1 MLKGDWYI
9 ILGLILGLIGLVG
22 TSILINYG
30 WDLRKKELTT
40 PTGTLYAP
48 EVNISKPFEIQFGGF
63 HYFVDVGDE
72 IDLGR
77 GIEISGFEYPFKFEF
92 KDDRICVSAIIFNEN
107 NEKVAVIKNNDWT
120 VNENAIIARDRNY
133 NDYAFEVIDAQL
145 RPRLQVIVKEQ
156 NKIQIG
162 GYFYTE
168 NGAILATS
176 SQLFINWPPEEIES
190 KIERIFKYPSEKYLH
205 QMVQTY

>member
-9 ILGLILGLIGLVG
+9 LLGVVVGIGGIVG
-22 TSILINYG
+22 PILIHYG
-30 WDLRKKELTT
+30 WELRKKELET
-40 PTGTLYAP
+40 PTGSLDDP
-48 EVNISKPFEIQFGGF
+48 EIDVSKPFEIQFGGY
-63 HYFVDVGDE
+63 HYFIDPGEE
-72 IDLGR
+72 IDLAKGLKI
-77 GIEISGFEYPFKFEF
+77 GGFEYPFKFEF
-92 KDDRICVSAIIFNEN
+92 KNEKIFISANIYNEDH
-107 NEKVAVIKNNDWT
+107 EKVATIKENNWT

-133 NDYAFEVIDAQL
+133 NDYAFEVVDDQM

-176 SQLFINWPPEEIES
+176 NSLYVNWPPDEIEN
-190 KIERIFKYPSEKYLH
+190 KIERIFKYPSDRYIH
-205 QMVQTY
+205 QLVSPG